1 MAVGRAMFPGT
12 LCAESNVKRTFAC
25 ASKHSCHIEQLR
37 MRRARTRAPADSAQQ
52 RAAERER
59 RKAEKQA
66 ERERVRRDNAELKC
80 VPRALALR
88 GLHAYSDGAVSPT
101 HMSKIPKYMH
111 MHICMPT
118 CTCIWL
124 H

>member
-1 MAVGRAMFPGT
+1 M
-12 LCAESNVKRTFAC
+12 NRTFAC
-25 ASKHSCHIEQLR
+25 ASKRSCHIEQLR

-66 ERERVRRDNAELKC
+66 ERERVRRDNAERKC

-88 GLHAYSDGAVSPT
+88 GLHAYSDGAVSPA
-101 HMSKIPKYMH
+101 HLLEIQNYMH
-111 MHICMPT
+111 ASVHMHMAALTVPRHYYAIQLEAFT
-118 CTCIWL
+118 KET
-124 H
+124 